1 MNRAISTIACGCELD
16 SNTGSEL
23 VVTIAWR
30 SAEIAAL
37 ASALM
42 LVIALFVRARLRREE
57 QLRDAV
63 IATWRPLL
71 ARTALEEGEPPA
83 LPKPRRRELPH
94 LMEEWNALHDSLK
107 GEAGQ
112 RLNALAP
119 RFAFDVVARRGLR
132 SGSVS
137 DRILAIRTLGNL
149 RDASAWKDLQ
159 EQLVSDNALVSFYAA
174 AALVSIDAPRAM
186 PGIMRELSE
195 RESWPAEA
203 MARLLTD
210 AGAEIARE
218 PIRALMLSLAA
229 DKVPPLLPWLSHVD
243 AVLGSEVAVELLR
256 RNPAHEGIV
265 SAALPVVQ
273 EPGLLPELVAYA
285 DSPNALVREHLAEA
299 CGRLGGQ
306 GEVDLVV
313 RLMSDRVWW
322 VRYRAAQALLKL
334 KDMDDA
340 RLLAVRASLTDR
352 YAADMF
358 EQAVAEASLA

>member
-1 MNRAISTIACGCELD
+1 LD

-30 SAEIAAL
+30 SAQLAAL

-42 LVIALFVRARLRREE
+42 LAISLIVRARLRREE
-57 QLRDAV
+57 RLRDSV

-71 ARTALEEGEPPA
+71 AQVALEQEPPA
-83 LPKPRRRELPH
+83 LPQPRRRELPH
-94 LMEEWNALHDSLK
+94 LMEEWNAMHDALK
-107 GEAGQ
+107 GESGR

-119 RFAFDVVARRGLR
+119 RFGFDVTARRGLR

-149 RDASAWKDLQ
+149 RDASAWKELQ
-159 EQLVSDNALVSFYAA
+159 EQLVSENSLVSFYAA
-174 AALVSIDAPRAM
+174 AALVSIDAQRAM

-218 PIRALMLSLAA
+218 PIRALMLSLAP

-243 AVLGSEVAVELLR
+243 AVLGSEVAFEILR
-256 RNPAHEGIV
+256 RNPEHEGIV
-265 SAALPVVQ
+265 SAALPVLQ
-273 EPGLLPELVAYA
+273 DPALLPELTRYA
-285 DSPNALVREHLAEA
+285 GSASALVREHLAETL
-299 CGRLGGQ
+299 GRLGALDQ
-306 GEVDLVV
+306 EELLV
-313 RLMSDRVWW
+313 RLMGDRVWW
-322 VRYRAAQALLKL
+322 VRYRAAQGLLRL
-334 KDMDDA
+334 KGMDEA
-340 RLLAVRASLTDR
+340 RLLAVRARLSDR

-358 EQAVAEASLA
+358 EQAVAEASMP